1 MQHFIEEDIQEI
13 EAHTGAQVMDME
25 SNDNAL

>member
-1 MQHFIEEDIQEI
+1 MHHLIEYKIQEI
-13 EAHTGAQVMDME
+13 EAHTAAQVMDME